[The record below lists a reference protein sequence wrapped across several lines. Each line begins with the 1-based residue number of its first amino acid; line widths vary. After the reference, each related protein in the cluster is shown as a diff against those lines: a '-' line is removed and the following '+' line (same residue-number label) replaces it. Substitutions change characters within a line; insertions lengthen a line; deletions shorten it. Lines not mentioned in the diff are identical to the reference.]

1 MQQVTQQKLKES
13 LARIPYIYFPMVRLQ
28 GGHVEK
34 AHYLKITGRYLVP
47 KDDGTNEENMFDID
61 CTLEDGT
68 PLGRCRIILEHSAT
82 VNKYVRYYVEQNMPM
97 TVITYDDMFL
107 DPEYTDWDMY
117 AKQGV
122 YQDQGKHTKIAGIL
136 YAMINGQDMGTT
148 EEIPF

>member
-1 MQQVTQQKLKES
+1 
-13 LARIPYIYFPMVRLQ
+13 
-28 GGHVEK
+28 
-34 AHYLKITGRYLVP
+34 
-47 KDDGTNEENMFDID
+47 
-61 CTLEDGT
+61 
-68 PLGRCRIILEHSAT
+68 
-82 VNKYVRYYVEQNMPM
+82 
-97 TVITYDDMFL
+97 MFL